1 MPESIVAGIPVVFPF
16 EPYEVQRAYME
27 KVIMCLRDGTNG
39 VLESPTG
46 TGKTLSLLCS
56 SLAWLLHQKQEIQAQ
71 IAKSTLNGIAPRSAS
86 DKQDKIEVKGRFRE
100 KDANWGAPKIIYASR
115 THSQLTQAMQ
125 ELKRTAY
132 SSMRA
137 VVLGSRDQLCIHPE
151 VMREQGNAN
160 KVQMCKAKVDTRTCS
175 FHSRVESRKDDPSF
189 RGPTIMDIE
198 DLVKVGQKLKM
209 CPYYAVKELVADADI
224 TFMPYNYLLDPIARK
239 ANKVELHNTIIIL
252 DEAHNIEKICEEC
265 ASVQIKSSDVAMA
278 IDDTTHIMA
287 AIKASGSDGQDCE
300 DESKD
305 FTLDDLTLLKEM
317 LLELEKAIDEIEV
330 ENKIEGVTLPA
341 SYIYDLLGKANL
353 NYKTSK
359 HVIVLLEKLVQF
371 LAVQSQTSRLRKGKS
386 YQTLADM
393 LNIVFINKEDQIEK
407 IYKSFKVHIQLEE
420 IKQSQRHDSNKD
432 VWLSKNSNA
441 NSEKKAAKIINYW
454 CFNPG
459 FGMEQLLNKNIRSII
474 LTSGTLAPLKPLIAE
489 LALPVMQ
496 QLENP
501 HIVSQSQV
509 YVKIIGSGPDR
520 EPLMSNFQ
528 NRDNPK
534 YVSSL
539 GSTILNVA
547 RIVPD
552 GLLVFFPSYPLLN
565 QCVNSW
571 QASGLWADL
580 SRFKPIFVEPKGKDD
595 FLNTMEGFYESIKSS
610 KGACFMAVCRGKV
623 SEGLD
628 FADRN
633 GRAVIITGLPF
644 PPFKD
649 PKVILKKKYL
659 DDNRTKENQLLSGQA
674 WYALEATRAV
684 NQAIGRVI
692 RHRHDYGA
700 ILLCDVRFQQSTQVQ
715 QLSKWI
721 REILGNQ
728 PKSSLFGPIVKELRD
743 FFKNAEKTMPKASE
757 RIVESL
763 VSEGCEFVNARDI
776 VSSKYFPNSQNN
788 VPGRRRFQTALNNA
802 IQAEETNMIEGWSLN
817 DYAKATARPSDNK
830 LPSVADFM
838 SRLDGDVSTIDFNS
852 KDVGTPSNSQIQI
865 NKRRRSPTN
874 SPSTSSTARN
884 DTDGKRK
891 YRLVDNTRLT
901 SSLPSKSSGTP
912 TISLDQFKFIDKPR
926 LENDQNKKA
935 PEERVEF
942 LRVLRSSLSSDDFKA
957 FSAALISYKTDNT
970 IGDLMD
976 VLFQML
982 GKPCLFYMLQEHMHI
997 TPCLL
1002 RLLIIDV
1009 SGYTQK

>member
-1 MPESIVAGIPVVFPF
+1 MIKKMPESIIAGIPVIFPF
-16 EPYEVQRAYME
+16 EPYDVQRAYME
-27 KVIMCLRDGTNG
+27 KVIMCLRDSTNG
-39 VLESPTG
+39 ILESPTG

-56 SLAWLLHQKQEIQAQ
+56 SLAWLLHQKQAVQAN
-71 IAKSTLNGIAPRSAS
+71 IAQTNQSSGVAHRSAL
-86 DKQDKIEVKGRFRE
+86 DKQNKTDARSRFRD
-100 KDANWGAPKIIYASR
+100 KDNNWGVSKIIYASR

-132 SSMRA
+132 ASMRA
-137 VVLGSRDQLCIHPE
+137 VVLGSRDQLCVHPE
-151 VMREQGNAN
+151 VMREQGNLN
-160 KVQMCKAKVDTRTCS
+160 KVQMCRVKVDTHTCS
-175 FHSRVESRKDDPSF
+175 FYSRVESRKDDPSF
-189 RGPTIMDIE
+189 RGPSIMDIE
-198 DLVKVGQKLKM
+198 DLVKVGKKLKM

-224 TFMPYNYLLDPIARK
+224 TFMPYNYLLDPLARK
-239 ANKVELHNTIIIL
+239 ANKVELHNTIVIL
-252 DEAHNIEKICEEC
+252 DEAHNIEKICEES

-287 AIKASGSDGQDCE
+287 AIKASDGNDCE

-317 LLELEKAIDEIEV
+317 LLELEKAIDDIEV
-330 ENKIEGVTLPA
+330 ENKVEGVTLPA
-341 SYIYDLLGKANL
+341 SYIYELFGKANL
-353 NYKTSK
+353 NYGTSK
-359 HVIVLLEKLVQF
+359 LVIALLEKLVQF
-371 LAVQSQTSRLRKGKS
+371 LAVQSQSTKLRKGKS
-386 YQTLADM
+386 YQTLADVIN
-393 LNIVFINKEDQIEK
+393 LVFINKEDQIEK
-407 IYKSFKVHIQLEE
+407 IYKSFKVHIQLEQT
-420 IKQSQRHDSNKD
+420 KQSHRQDSNKD
-432 VWLSKNSNA
+432 VWLSKNSSV

-459 FGMEQLLNKNIRSII
+459 FGMEQLLNTNTRSII

-489 LALPVMQ
+489 LALSVTQ

-534 YVSSL
+534 YVNSL

-552 GLLVFFPSYPLLN
+552 GLLVFFPSYPLLH

-571 QASGLWADL
+571 QASGLWSDL

-595 FLNTMEGFYESIKSS
+595 FINTMEEFYQNIKNSN
-610 KGACFMAVCRGKV
+610 GACFMAVCRGKV

-659 DDNRTKENQLLSGQA
+659 DDNRTKENELLSGQA

-700 ILLCDVRFQQSTQVQ
+700 ILLCDVRFQQPTQVQ

-728 PKSSLFGPIVKELRD
+728 PRSSLFGPIVKELRE
-743 FFKNAEKTMPKASE
+743 FFKNAEKNAS
-757 RIVESL
+757 
-763 VSEGCEFVNARDI
+763 
-776 VSSKYFPNSQNN
+776 
-788 VPGRRRFQTALNNA
+788 
-802 IQAEETNMIEGWSLN
+802 
-817 DYAKATARPSDNK
+817 
-830 LPSVADFM
+830 
-838 SRLDGDVSTIDFNS
+838 
-852 KDVGTPSNSQIQI
+852 
-865 NKRRRSPTN
+865 
-874 SPSTSSTARN
+874 
-884 DTDGKRK
+884 
-891 YRLVDNTRLT
+891 
-901 SSLPSKSSGTP
+901 
-912 TISLDQFKFIDKPR
+912 
-926 LENDQNKKA
+926 
-935 PEERVEF
+935 F
-942 LRVLRSSLSSDDFKA
+942 LR
-957 FSAALISYKTDNT
+957 
-970 IGDLMD
+970 
-976 VLFQML
+976 
-982 GKPCLFYMLQEHMHI
+982 
-997 TPCLL
+997 
-1002 RLLIIDV
+1002 
-1009 SGYTQK
+1009 